1 MKELSQTAPTN
12 SSERFSVRQ
21 NSRISSSSSSS
32 EMMDKAG
39 RVEVAALVISAG
51 PEAISDA

>member
-39 RVEVAALVISAG
+39 RDEVAALVISAG